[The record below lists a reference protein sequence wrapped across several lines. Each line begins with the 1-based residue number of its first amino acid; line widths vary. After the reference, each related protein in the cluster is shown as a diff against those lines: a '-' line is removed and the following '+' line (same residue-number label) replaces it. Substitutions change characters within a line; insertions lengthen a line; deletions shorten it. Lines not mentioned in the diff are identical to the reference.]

1 MTGGN
6 ITFEGGYV
14 GFWARVLASLI
25 DSILA
30 FFIIIPV
37 VLFVYGKDYFAYA
50 GLFRGPVDMLMNVVF
65 PAVAIILFWLARSAT
80 PGKMVISAKI
90 VDARTGDKPST
101 RQLIGR
107 YLGYYVSMLPF
118 FFGFFLGFL
127 IWTAFDKRKLA
138 IALATV
144 VCSVN
149 GFIWVAFDKRKQ
161 GWHDKLARTVVVYGK
176 RRERT

>member
-6 ITFEGGYV
+6 TAFEGGYV

-30 FFIIIPV
+30 LFIIIPV
-37 VLFVYGKDYFAYA
+37 VLVVYGKDYFAYV
-50 GLFRGPVDMLMNVVF
+50 GLFHGPVDMLMNVVF

-80 PGKMVISAKI
+80 PGKMLISAKI
-90 VDARTGDKPST
+90 VDANTGNKPATS
-101 RQLIGR
+101 QLIVR
-107 YLGYYVSMLPF
+107 YLSYYVSMLPL
-118 FFGFFLGFL
+118 FL
-127 IWTAFDKRKLA
+127 
-138 IALATV
+138 
-144 VCSVN
+144 

-161 GWHDKLARTVVVYGK
+161 GWHDKLARTVVVYGR